1 LAQLDSPLILE
12 QSDPLTIEAA
22 LFIDQELITHFATEF
37 GGAKSEQELHD
48 FALSLINHVYV
59 LYQQPTMTTPIDLVL
74 VRFEMWKQQPVRART
89 CVRTRLCRSKCAR
102 PCTRVA
108 KRNCC

>member
-37 GGAKSEQELHD
+37 GGTKSEQELHD
-48 FALSLINHVYV
+48 FALALINHVYV

-74 VRFEMWKQQPVRART
+74 VRFEMWKQQPVHAHAH
-89 CVRTRLCRSKCAR
+89 VCAQV
-102 PCTRVA
+102 CA
-108 KRNCC
+108 E